1 MTALILRVRRRPY
14 VMLGVLGLSLVV
26 LLFTA
31 GTALQPKPW
40 AGSLSWQVA
49 TGIALLAAILYQWVL
64 LWVRDRRA
72 PARAQRRHY
81 AAHRWVGVLTT
92 LLFAVHA
99 VRFGHAWTS
108 VLALTFIA
116 VAATGLLNREVINY
130 RSRVLYHLW
139 LWVHIALAAALLPLI
154 AVHVW
159 IALSYQ

>member
-14 VMLGVLGLSLVV
+14 VLLGVMGLFVVV
-26 LLFTA
+26 LAFTA
-31 GTALQPKPW
+31 ETALQPKRW
-40 AGSLSWQVA
+40 AGSLSWQSA

-81 AAHRWVGVLTT
+81 AAHRWVGVATT

-116 VAATGLLNREVINY
+116 VAATGLLNREVIPY
-130 RSRVLYHLW
+130 RSRWLYHLW
-139 LWVHIALAAALLPLI
+139 LWVHIALASALLPLI
-154 AVHVW
+154 AVHIW

>member
-14 VMLGVLGLSLVV
+14 VILGLIGLSLVV
-26 LLFTA
+26 LVFTA
-31 GTALQPKPW
+31 ETALQPTRW

-49 TGIALLAAILYQWVL
+49 TGTALLAAILYQWVL
-64 LWVRDRRA
+64 LWVRDRKA
-72 PARAQRRHY
+72 PARKQRKHY
-81 AAHRWVGVLTT
+81 TAHRWVGVATT

-108 VLALTFIA
+108 VLAVTFIA
-116 VAATGLLNREVINY
+116 VAATGLLNREVIPY
-130 RSRVLYHLW
+130 RSSWLYHLW
-139 LWVHIALAAALLPLI
+139 LWVHIALASALLPLI